1 MILHCTQKLASRLPA
16 ASFLP
21 GSGSRPV
28 SQAHSLS
35 SWHAHLFTLDRRQC
49 VLFCHDTTRYALF
62 LPGLRAPQLAEL
74 GRWHRELFLA
84 TLATQG
90 LGDNR
95 LARVEL
101 ALGPLCVDHQT
112 DRSVLGSLRV
122 AAQDLKLGALDRT
135 TNVME
140 LDPIATSRWLNERP
154 CRVYNRLVWPE
165 QAMQEIVE
173 QL

>member
-1 MILHCTQKLASRLPA
+1 MILHCTQKLATRIPSTIDLPD
-16 ASFLP
+16 P
-21 GSGSRPV
+21 EPERDGQSGP
-28 SQAHSLS
+28 LN
-35 SWHAHLFTLDRRQC
+35 SWHAHLLTLDRRQC
-49 VLFCHDTTRYALF
+49 VLFCHDATRYVLF
-62 LPGLRAPQLAEL
+62 LPGLRAPQLADL
-74 GRWHRELFLA
+74 GRWHRDLFLA

-90 LGDNR
+90 LRDNR

-101 ALGPLCVDHQT
+101 VLGPLCVDRQT

-140 LDPIATSRWLNERP
+140 LEPITTSRWLNERP